1 MNHISAFRCYDM
13 INFLHKFQRNG
24 KQYAWVLMQDL
35 SGEMVPVCI
44 EIVSSLEKKRTPQG
58 GDLS

>member
-1 MNHISAFRCYDM
+1 M